1 VLSDIESGG
10 DRRLPS
16 LFRAPSPESAWRWR
30 GSVAALVG
38 VVLLLAAGLS
48 LYGRS
53 VAIPGYLTTPVE
65 RGTIA
70 TVVKATGRVEATH
83 TVEVSSQ
90 LSGAVAQVFV
100 DFNDRVKA
108 GEPIAA
114 LDPGIYQAH
123 VNETAAAVKVAEAK
137 VRRQR
142 ATAERARLAVERA
155 ATDRQL
161 AEDQVFGAQAKA
173 SEAEREMQRK
183 LQLARSGNA
192 PDRDLS
198 QARAARDSAAAELR
212 AAQDQVALKAQMA
225 GISAVE
231 VHIAE
236 ADLANAEAA
245 VEQQQAVLDQA
256 RVDLERSVLRAPID
270 GVVIK
275 RDVNPGQTVAVALE
289 AKTLFT
295 IADDLARMEV
305 HGTIDEADI
314 GKLRVG
320 QSVTFNVDAYPERE
334 FEGSVLQV
342 RRAPETTHD
351 VVTYT
356 AVISAANPD
365 LLLYPGMTATL
376 RITVN
381 RSDEVLKV
389 PNQALHF
396 RPPGAVASNGATV
409 WTLGPD
415 GRPAPATVAVGLADD
430 RSSEIRSGALT
441 AGQSV
446 VIGIAEPPA
455 ERAPFGIHLGL

>member
-10 DRRLPS
+10 AHRLRS
-16 LFRAPSPESAWRWR
+16 LFRARSRESAWRWR

-38 VVLLLAAGLS
+38 AVLIAAGLG
-48 LYGRS
+48 LHGRGT
-53 VAIPGYLTTPVE
+53 VAPNYLTAPVE

-70 TVVKATGRVEATH
+70 ILVKATGRVEATH

-100 DFNDRVKA
+100 DFNDRVRA
-108 GEPIAA
+108 GQPIAA

-123 VNETAAAVKVAEAK
+123 VNETTAEVKVADAK
-137 VRRQR
+137 VRLQR
-142 ATAERARLAVERA
+142 ASVERARLVVERA

-161 AEDQVFGAQAKA
+161 AADQAQGAEAKA
-173 SEAEREMQRK
+173 GEAEREMQRK

-192 PDRDLS
+192 PERDLT

-212 AAQDQVALKAQMA
+212 AAQDQVALKAEMA
-225 GISAVE
+225 GIATAE

-295 IADDLARMEV
+295 IAADLARMEV

-314 GKLRVG
+314 GKLSAG
-320 QSVTFNVDAYPERE
+320 QSVSFNVDAYPERE

-342 RRAPETTHD
+342 RKAPETTHD

-356 AVISAANPD
+356 AVIPAANPD

-376 RITVN
+376 RIIVN
-381 RSDEVLKV
+381 RSGGVLKV
-389 PNQALHF
+389 PNQALRF
-396 RPPGAVASNGATV
+396 RPPGAVARDGASV
-409 WTLGPD
+409 WTLDSD
-415 GRPAPATVAVGLADD
+415 GRPAPVTVAIGLADD
-430 RSSEIRSGALT
+430 RYSEIRSGALA
-441 AGQSV
+441 AGQLV
-446 VIGIAEPPA
+446 VTGVADPPA
-455 ERAPFGIHLGL
+455 EPRPFGIRLGF

>member
-1 VLSDIESGG
+1 MSTDIESGG
-10 DRRLPS
+10 SSRLRSRVHAARPAATRRW
-16 LFRAPSPESAWRWR
+16 RAPA
-30 GSVAALVG
+30 AALLG
-38 VVLLLAAGLS
+38 VLLLALGVTV
-48 LYGRS
+48 YGWGG
-53 VAIPGYLTTPVE
+53 ATPAYLTVPVE
-65 RGTIA
+65 RGAITSL
-70 TVVKATGRVEATH
+70 VKATGRVEATH

-90 LSGAVAQVFV
+90 LSGAIAQVFV
-100 DFNDRVKA
+100 DFNDHVTA
-108 GEPIAA
+108 GQPIAA
-114 LDPGIYQAH
+114 LDPGIYQAR

-137 VRRQR
+137 VGLQR
-142 ATAERARLAVERA
+142 ATVERARLAVQRA

-161 AEDQVFGAQAKA
+161 AEDQAAGAQARA
-173 SEAEREMQRK
+173 GEAEREMQRK

-192 PDRDLS
+192 PERDLTQS
-198 QARAARDSAAAELR
+198 LAARDSAAAELR

-225 GISAVE
+225 GIAEAE

-289 AKTLFT
+289 ARTLFT

-314 GKLRVG
+314 GKLKVG
-320 QSVTFNVDAYPERE
+320 QSVKFSVDAYPERE

-342 RRAPETTHD
+342 RKAPETGHD

-356 AVISAANPD
+356 AIISAANPD

-381 RSDEVLKV
+381 RSGEVLKV
-389 PNQALHF
+389 PNQALRF
-396 RPPGAVASNGATV
+396 RPPGAAASDRPTV
-409 WTLGPD
+409 WTLGGD
-415 GRPAPATVAVGLADD
+415 GRPGPVPVALGLADD
-430 RSSEIRSGALT
+430 RNTEVSTSALA
-441 AGQSV
+441 AGQFV
-446 VIGIAEPPA
+446 IIGIADPP
-455 ERAPFGIHLGL
+455 RDRGPFGIRIGF

>member
-1 VLSDIESGG
+1 VSTGIESGG
-10 DRRLPS
+10 GSRLRS
-16 LFRAPSPESAWRWR
+16 AFRAAWPEAKKRWR
-30 GSVAALVG
+30 TPGIALAGLGLLVFGLAVYRPGAALPV
-38 VVLLLAAGLS
+38 
-48 LYGRS
+48 
-53 VAIPGYLTTPVE
+53 YLTAPVE
-65 RGTIA
+65 RGAIA
-70 TVVKATGRVEATH
+70 SVVKATGRAEAIH

-90 LSGAVAQVFV
+90 LSGAIARVYV

-108 GEPIAA
+108 GQPIAA

-137 VRRQR
+137 VRFQR
-142 ATAERARLAVERA
+142 ATVERARLAVQKA

-161 AEDQVFGAQAKA
+161 AEDQAQGAQAKA

-192 PDRDLS
+192 PERDLT

-212 AAQDQVALKAQMA
+212 AAQDQVALKVQMA
-225 GISAVE
+225 GIAEAE

-245 VEQQQAVLDQA
+245 VEQQQGVLDQA

-270 GVVIK
+270 GIVVK
-275 RDVNPGQTVAVALE
+275 RNVNPGQTVAVALE

-314 GKLRVG
+314 GKLKVG
-320 QSVTFNVDAYPERE
+320 QSVKFSVDAYPEHE
-334 FEGSVLQV
+334 FEGSVQQV
-342 RRAPETTHD
+342 RKAPEMTHD

-356 AVISAANPD
+356 AIISAPNPD

-376 RITVN
+376 RITIN

-389 PNQALHF
+389 PNQALRF
-396 RPPGAVASNGATV
+396 RPPGAAANDGSTV
-409 WTLGPD
+409 WLLDPD
-415 GRPAPATVAVGLADD
+415 GRPAPVAVALGLTDD
-430 RSSEIRSGALT
+430 RSTEIRSSQVA
-441 AGQSV
+441 AGRPV
-446 VIGIAEPPA
+446 AIGIADPA
-455 ERAPFGIHLGL
+455 GDRGPFGLRLGF